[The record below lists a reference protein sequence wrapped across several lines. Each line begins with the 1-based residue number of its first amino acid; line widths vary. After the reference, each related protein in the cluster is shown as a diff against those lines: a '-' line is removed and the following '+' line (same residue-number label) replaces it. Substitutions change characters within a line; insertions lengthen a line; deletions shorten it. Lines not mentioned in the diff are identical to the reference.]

1 MEKVRECGL
10 KLSRDE
16 GRRAKRRPPRKAMY
30 GAFKMPVLRAS
41 GAAGHGI
48 PPGSSGQAHVG
59 VGVREHVKRLE
70 WKTRYDESAKLFD
83 ENLQNS

>member
-1 MEKVRECGL
+1 MEYLGVRRE
-10 KLSRDE
+10 
-16 GRRAKRRPPRKAMY
+16 
-30 GAFKMPVLRAS
+30 
-41 GAAGHGI
+41 
-48 PPGSSGQAHVG
+48 QAHVG

>member
-1 MEKVRECGL
+1 MRVEVLACRAAWGEAEATAEGDVR
-10 KLSRDE
+10 R
-16 GRRAKRRPPRKAMY
+16 
-30 GAFKMPVLRAS
+30 FKMPRLRAS

-48 PPGSSGQAHVG
+48 PPGLSEQAHVG
-59 VGVREHVKRLE
+59 AGVREHVKRLE